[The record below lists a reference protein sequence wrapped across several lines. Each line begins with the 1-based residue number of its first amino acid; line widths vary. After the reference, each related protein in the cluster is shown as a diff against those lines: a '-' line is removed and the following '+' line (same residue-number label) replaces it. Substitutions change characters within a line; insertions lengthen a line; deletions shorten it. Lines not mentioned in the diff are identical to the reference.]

1 MSKQADECQY
11 WSKAANSF
19 DAATAYIVGT
29 ATQQE
34 IRIWLANQFE
44 NTDVVLELGCGTGLY
59 SETVAGSV
67 KHLIATDLSWEM
79 LEQAKDR
86 LHGFNNVEVQKANCY
101 HTSLPD
107 NTFDAV
113 FLGNLIHVVEDPVAA
128 LQESHRVLRSG
139 GDIVMVDST
148 WYGMPLWSKLGMA
161 LRYFSKFGIPPRQNR
176 NLRPAEVA
184 EMVEKIGFSVEE
196 LRLVGSETKAICLR
210 GQKTE

>member
-1 MSKQADECQY
+1 MSKQGDEYQY
-11 WSKAANSF
+11 WRKAANSF

-34 IRIWLANQFE
+34 IRSWLANQFE

-59 SETVAGSV
+59 SETVAGTV
-67 KHLIATDLSWEM
+67 KHLIATDLSSEI

-86 LHGFNNVEVQKANCY
+86 LHGFDNVEVQKANCY

-107 NTFDAV
+107 NAFDVV
-113 FLGNLIHVVEDPVAA
+113 FLGNVIHVVEDPVAV

-139 GDIVMVDST
+139 GDIVLVDST

-161 LRYFSKFGIPPRQNR
+161 LRYLSKFGIPPRQNR
-176 NLRPAEVA
+176 NLRPTEVA
-184 EMVEKIGFSVEE
+184 EMVEKVGFAVEE
-196 LRLVGSETKAICLR
+196 LRVVGSETRAICLR